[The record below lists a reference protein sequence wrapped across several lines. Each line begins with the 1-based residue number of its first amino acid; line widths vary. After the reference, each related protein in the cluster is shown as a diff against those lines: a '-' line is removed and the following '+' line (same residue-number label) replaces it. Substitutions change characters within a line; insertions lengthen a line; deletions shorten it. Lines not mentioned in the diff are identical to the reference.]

1 MHSLIRRL
9 RQVIRLET
17 KSIILWMSETL
28 ANGDLT
34 APKSDSILMSERSC
48 TACSSLSE
56 TIPLS
61 LNYSFCERIC
71 QLHKRRMS
79 ERAE

>member
-34 APKSDSILMSERSC
+34 APKSDSILSARALHAHLFLRRSLC
-48 TACSSLSE
+48 L
-56 TIPLS
+56 
-61 LNYSFCERIC
+61 
-71 QLHKRRMS
+71 
-79 ERAE
+79 